1 MFFSRAMLRH
11 HVEPGE
17 AMLRHGEVAGK
28 EVCLLAPLYQS
39 RDPDPTGREP
49 GDGTP
54 GIQWDAREDAHEDQC
69 SIDMPGSR
77 NEKART
83 GCAPPR
89 INTARTPARITSST
103 TVRTFASQARQ
114 PHWMQVQAA
123 ARRPQ
128 PQQDPAGTKRDEA
141 RRELGTDES
150 RGIDKIEDQN
160 TPGAVNRSR
169 RESKRG
175 QESKPGNGLELPAIS
190 SEKEGP
196 DWEQKDKVRRER
208 QGGNNG
214 SETSP
219 NQERG
224 KQRGEERDA
233 HNINDTN
240 NEHQRSGQTGAN
252 GEWNGRM
259 GARTRN
265 AKGEPGGPRAPGT
278 LAKANK
284 PGGASR
290 IKSSIF
296 FGSVYPGNAV
306 KNGHKGAVK
315 GGWLRINRGRD
326 LKGRMGIPGK
336 AGRAEG
342 PGERGSAN
350 AGIKPGT
357 RPNTKNRGGKK
368 RGSENSKKRAI
379 GNAEGN
385 TAEDEGNVERGRA
398 TAGLGGREKAPSAAK
413 IPEAHMHM
421 SGDENGGQSANENQ
435 LQKARE
441 GQGGRINVERRG
453 RGRAGQARGN
463 QPEGGGGAAE
473 AK

>member
-1 MFFSRAMLRH
+1 MIFSRAMLRH

-89 INTARTPARITSST
+89 INTARNPRKNTSIT

-128 PQQDPAGTKRDEA
+128 PQQDPAGTKRGEA

-160 TPGAVNRSR
+160 TPGIVNRSR

-259 GARTRN
+259 GADGRWR
-265 AKGEPGGPRAPGT
+265 
-278 LAKANK
+278 LDLS
-284 PGGASR
+284 SR
-290 IKSSIF
+290 
-296 FGSVYPGNAV
+296 
-306 KNGHKGAVK
+306 
-315 GGWLRINRGRD
+315 
-326 LKGRMGIPGK
+326 
-336 AGRAEG
+336 
-342 PGERGSAN
+342 
-350 AGIKPGT
+350 
-357 RPNTKNRGGKK
+357 
-368 RGSENSKKRAI
+368 
-379 GNAEGN
+379 
-385 TAEDEGNVERGRA
+385 
-398 TAGLGGREKAPSAAK
+398 
-413 IPEAHMHM
+413 
-421 SGDENGGQSANENQ
+421 
-435 LQKARE
+435 
-441 GQGGRINVERRG
+441 
-453 RGRAGQARGN
+453 
-463 QPEGGGGAAE
+463 
-473 AK
+473 